1 MTVCPYHRYSLG
13 INWKPS
19 KKCIFPLHKGN
30 QQPQKGVTP
39 LMSKTIL
46 NKFGCLQPCFD
57 QVSSEE
63 SIYSSGYK
71 LRECHFQQFD
81 DNYSDVTQQS
91 QSLSQPLSQISNW
104 SDEMETTLDQANATL
119 KILNCKSSPL
129 RGQLL
134 SDISS
139 LKDSTIRYYK
149 RKADKSVDSVLNII
163 APGQSKELKKLIMS
177 EPTKPPTD
185 DELTDTIL
193 KLYEE
198 TADNKLQTQILSI
211 VSKKMTK
218 M

>member
-1 MTVCPYHRYSLG
+1 MNVFRFYINYYSL
-13 INWKPS
+13 
-19 KKCIFPLHKGN
+19 KGH
-30 QQPQKGVTP
+30 
-39 LMSKTIL
+39 LS
-46 NKFGCLQPCFD
+46 
-57 QVSSEE
+57 
-63 SIYSSGYK
+63 
-71 LRECHFQQFD
+71 FQ
-81 DNYSDVTQQS
+81 YSDVTQQS
-91 QSLSQPLSQISNW
+91 QSSSQPLSQISNW

-139 LKDSTIRYYK
+139 LKDGTIRYYK
-149 RKADKSVDSVLNII
+149 RKADESVDYVLNII

-185 DELTDTIL
+185 DELTDTIS

-211 VSKKMTK
+211 VSNNDKR
-218 M
+218 